1 MKLSNLSVVLATS
14 IIVDS
19 NSTSEDISNYFP
31 PTLVSQNDD
40 KLENLGLGTQG
51 NKSGK
56 IFFCH
61 DVKVMSSYLELSV
74 PITWTGDQGHVEAM
88 LTSWDL

>member
-31 PTLVSQNDD
+31 HTLVSQNDD
-40 KLENLGLGTQG
+40 KLENLGLGFQG

-56 IFFCH
+56 KFCH
-61 DVKVMSSYLELSV
+61 MMSGRDNVLLFRPECPLYLG
-74 PITWTGDQGHVEAM
+74 W
-88 LTSWDL
+88 